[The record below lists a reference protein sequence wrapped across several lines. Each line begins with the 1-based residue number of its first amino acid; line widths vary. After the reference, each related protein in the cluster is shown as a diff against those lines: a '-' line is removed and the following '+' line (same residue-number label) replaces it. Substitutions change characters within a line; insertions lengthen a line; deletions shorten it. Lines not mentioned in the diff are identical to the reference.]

1 MTTETDAG
9 STLAHAR
16 AYAQRGF
23 AVFPLHSMRTAH
35 RCTCGELFHPKVH
48 RDAAKHPDGAQAPRG
63 HLNATTDP
71 DQIAAWDWTDR
82 NIGICPPEGVTV
94 WDIDPRNDGDRTWKE
109 MTDGRVLP
117 ETPIAKTGG
126 GGLHVFFRVPDG
138 MRPRKGPGID
148 LKTSTGYLVAAPSL
162 HHSGER
168 YAWEVGPEVPIAEA
182 PVFLL
187 EPVQD
192 RLPRDWSK
200 SLDIDS
206 GDYID
211 APGRDRECPAC
222 GHRGCFSVHRDD
234 PSKWLCWS
242 SNHELDSGGAGREHP
257 DGFWFGDSFDL
268 ESHARGVPLRDVFR
282 EHRDD
287 TGPDISGLI
296 AKGAP
301 PRTAGADVGGVGGLV
316 ASTGGP
322 RGVALLS
329 LSDVLNSPPPEW
341 LVRDLVPARGVV
353 VIAGHPGA
361 GKTFAALDLAMRVAR
376 SEPVWMG
383 HRIRRRVPVVYAPLE
398 GHAGIGGRLRAWMVA
413 NDADGDTGTLHVLDR
428 WVGPPL
434 LSSKGAAALRH
445 ALHELP
451 ERPGVVIIDTL
462 AAASGCDENDAS
474 EMGRVIAE
482 VQRISTELE
491 CVVVLV
497 HHLRKP
503 DRASHRA
510 EPTMHDLR
518 GSSALLGAADQ
529 VIGVHVPDRRST
541 ARTLSVLKS
550 KDGPGVPDITFRLD
564 SFGTGLVVD
573 DQEER
578 TAVPVFV
585 PAETREQRAAREA
598 IQVQQETEDLRS
610 QTEVLLERVLAFLG
624 DGRTSNKSGIATSVV
639 GNRAEIL
646 RAVDEGVHRGLI
658 AQTGSLSRPLYT
670 LQTVP
675 VPERFLTVPEM
686 QPGTDDQGTEEP
698 NGSGSWEP
706 GGMGGCCA
714 HESGNRSGGTEPD
727 SGAVL
732 RGEVLVPGTVR
743 PESTPP
749 TAGHPVTEAHPDP
762 VLVEPEDDGRP
773 VKPGRAKRRRKAQ

>member
-1 MTTETDAG
+1 MTTDTETRTTHAY
-9 STLAHAR
+9 AR
-16 AYAQRGF
+16 AYAEQGF
-23 AVFPLHSMRTAH
+23 AVFPLHSMRTPY
-35 RCTCGELFHPKVH
+35 RCTCGELYHPKAH
-48 RDAAKHPDGAQAPRG
+48 RDAGKHPDGAQAPNG
-63 HLNATTDP
+63 HLAATTDQ

-82 NIGICPPEGVTV
+82 NIGIRPPVGVV
-94 WDIDPRNDGDRTWKE
+94 AWDVDPRNDGDKTWE
-109 MTDGRVLP
+109 ELTRGHTLP
-117 ETPIAKTGG
+117 ETPTARTGG

-138 MRPRKGPGID
+138 MRPRKGPGVD
-148 LKTSTGYLVAAPSL
+148 LKTHTGYLVAAPSL

-168 YAWEVGPEVPIAEA
+168 YTWEVGPEVPVAEA
-182 PVFLL
+182 PPFLL
-187 EPVQD
+187 EPIQD
-192 RLPRDWSK
+192 RLPKDWHR
-200 SLDIDS
+200 SLDISS

-242 SNHELDSGGAGREHP
+242 SNHDQDSGGVGREHP

-268 ESHARGVPLRDVFR
+268 ESHARGVPLREVFN
-282 EHRDD
+282 EHRND
-287 TGPDISGLI
+287 TGPDISALRRTGESSETE
-296 AKGAP
+296 
-301 PRTAGADVGGVGGLV
+301 PRDVGGVGGSV
-316 ASTGGP
+316 ASVGGP
-322 RGVALLS
+322 RGASLLS

-341 LVRDLVPARGVV
+341 LVRELVPARGVV

-383 HRIRRRVPVVYAPLE
+383 HQIRRRVPVVYAPLE
-398 GHAGIGGRLRAWMVA
+398 GHAGIGGRLRAWMKA

-434 LSSKGAAALRH
+434 LSSAGARALRA

-482 VQRISTELE
+482 VQRISAELE
-491 CVVVLV
+491 CVVILV

-503 DRASHRA
+503 DRASNRA

-564 SFGTGLVVD
+564 SFCTGRVVD

-578 TAVPVFV
+578 SAVPVFV
-585 PAETREQRAAREA
+585 PAETREQRATREA
-598 IQVQQETEDLRS
+598 LHVQQQEEAIRS
-610 QTEVLLERVLAFLG
+610 QTEVLLERVLAFLS
-624 DGRTSNKSGIATSVV
+624 DGRESNRTVISENVV
-639 GNRAEIL
+639 GKKSSIL
-646 RAVDEGVHRGLI
+646 SAIDEGVHRGLI
-658 AQTGSLSRPLYT
+658 AQTVKGQRVTYRLSK
-670 LQTVP
+670 TVP
-675 VPERFLTVPEM
+675 VPEPFPTVPEVAT
-686 QPGTDDQGTEEP
+686 GTDDGGTEERSRSRSP
-698 NGSGSWEP
+698 ER
-706 GGMGGCCA
+706 GGMGG
-714 HESGNRSGGTEPD
+714 HTHTPNGNETGESEHDSEADRSP
-727 SGAVL
+727 L
-732 RGEVLVPGTVR
+732 VLVPGTVR
-743 PESTPP
+743 TASHQEPE
-749 TAGHPVTEAHPDP
+749 
-762 VLVEPEDDGRP
+762 LVEPEDQGRP
-773 VKPGRAKRRRKAQ
+773 RDLGRSRRSKR